1 MLDQHAAVG
10 AKLGKN
16 DLFASTAFE
25 ISYIQTFS
33 DVMALHH
40 HISNFRKCFLCSKL
54 LLYKT
59 WNFIYDDGVS
69 KSGPVLLGWFYE
81 IQSRAGKSRYRASKV
96 ELGATK

>member
-1 MLDQHAAVG
+1 MLNQHAAVG

-16 DLFASTAFE
+16 GPFASTAFE
-25 ISYIQTFS
+25 ISYIQIFS

-59 WNFIYDDGVS
+59 WNLIYDDGVS

-81 IQSRAGKSRYRASKV
+81 IQSRAGKSRYWHLK
-96 ELGATK
+96 